1 MVFLFQRCY
10 NASKAES
17 IKWGRVLATT
27 KDSIAE
33 KESVTFRLLD
43 QIQQLYGLLCRRSG
57 VPVKFGRDQVE
68 EQLDVIKGE
77 IQFFQDVIEHA
88 DKLMTDEKK
97 SQIGTHG
104 SVK

>member
-1 MVFLFQRCY
+1 MQRCY

-33 KESVTFRLLD
+33 KETVTFRLLD
-43 QIQQLYGLLCRRSG
+43 QIQQMYALFCRRSG
-57 VPVKFGRDQVE
+57 VPVKFGRDQVD

-88 DKLMTDEKK
+88 DKLMNDEKK
-97 SQIGTHG
+97 SRIGTHG
-104 SVK
+104 SEK